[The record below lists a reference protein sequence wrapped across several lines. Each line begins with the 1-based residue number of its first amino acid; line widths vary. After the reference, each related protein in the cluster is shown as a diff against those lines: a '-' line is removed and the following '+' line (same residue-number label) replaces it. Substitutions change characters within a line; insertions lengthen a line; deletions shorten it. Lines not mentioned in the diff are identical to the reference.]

1 MDSYIFVC
9 HVAVRYGRV
18 PKRSRER
25 GGSAGGNS
33 LGSLEDPG
41 TSQSPG
47 GFADPSTPDSSDGQ
61 QQQIQQQQQQQQAI
75 PAQRDPC
82 ESRQLA
88 IYDTILTVSQAHHA
102 HCAYTEEKIRNLV
115 RTPVI
120 LVSFSHFN
128 LIYIIF

>member
-1 MDSYIFVC
+1 
-9 HVAVRYGRV
+9 
-18 PKRSRER
+18 
-25 GGSAGGNS
+25 

-120 LVSFSHFN
+120 LVSFSPSFDLHNF
-128 LIYIIF
+128 LKIQFIYLGRRTDGGFFG